1 MASTYNKKIKSL
13 EDRRQ
18 TFVDGMLWTK
28 LTQGQTNPFSNPRKE
43 DLTDELEC
51 RGINTN
57 NLYETELQQEL
68 QETLEGLQRSLL
80 LCAVIQL

>member
-1 MASTYNKKIKSL
+1 
-13 EDRRQ
+13 
-18 TFVDGMLWTK
+18 MLWTK
-28 LTQGQTNPFSNPRKE
+28 LTQGQTNPFSNLRKE
-43 DLTDELEC
+43 GLTDELEC

-57 NLYETELQQEL
+57 NLYKTELQQEL